1 MTARVWIPLPDTDFE
16 PTEAAAPWR
25 VLTDA
30 GHQVV
35 FATEAG
41 ATPSADQKLLR
52 FKGLLSKFGA
62 SRAAKDVYAELER
75 APEFR
80 VTMPW
85 SEIEPEE
92 YDALVLPGGHAPGM
106 RQYLESNALRDKVI
120 EFWKL
125 GRPVGAICHGV
136 LVLARAI
143 DPATQHSLLWDRRT
157 TALPKLLER
166 TAYVMTFWKL
176 GRYYRTYDTY
186 VEDEVKAAL
195 ASPAQ
200 FDTGPLVLTT
210 PDRASAASKGFAI
223 EDRNYVSARWPGDAW
238 TFARKLLELVEARQ
252 ASAVHSRAQPSR

>member
-16 PTEAAAPWR
+16 PTEAAVPWR

-35 FATEAG
+35 FATESG
-41 ATPSADQKLLR
+41 ATPSADQRLLQ
-52 FKGLLSKFGA
+52 FKGVLSRMGA
-62 SRAAKDVYAELER
+62 SREARDVYTQLEA

-80 VTMPW
+80 QTIRW
-85 SEIEPEE
+85 NEIDPEA
-92 YDALVLPGGHAPGM
+92 YDGLVLPGGHAPGM
-106 RQYLESNALRDKVI
+106 RQYLESRALRDKVI
-120 EFWKL
+120 EFWRL

-143 DPATQHSLLWDRRT
+143 DPTTGHSVLRDRRT

-166 TAYVMTFWKL
+166 TAYLLTFWKL
-176 GRYYRTYDTY
+176 GRYYRTYDAY

-195 ASPAQ
+195 ADAKQ
-200 FDTGPLVLTT
+200 FDTGPLVLST
-210 PDRASAASKGFAI
+210 PNRASADAKGWAI

-238 TFARKLLELVEARQ
+238 VFARRLLAQIELRQARQ
-252 ASAVHSRAQPSR
+252 QQVDARAR